1 MNHPYQSTASCNSS
15 AFAPDGLLV
24 AACGAKI
31 ISVKLSDGSIVS
43 QWPEQND
50 NSTVEATS
58 NGPPGKKRKLEPE
71 TATTPNVIKL
81 AVSADSKHVIAVTD
95 DKSVRVLEVT
105 ETGKLN
111 QLSER
116 TMPKR
121 PCAVLVTPDNKTILC
136 GDKFGDVYSLPLFPS
151 ASVDQVEDSSKVET
165 KEEAGPKKYVP
176 AASTLTVHSGRNRR
190 ALENQ
195 MKQKDLQAKAKEG
208 PKFECQL
215 LLGHVSMLTDVQ
227 FATEEVDGKT
237 RGYIITADRDEHIR
251 ISRGAPQA
259 HIIERFCLGH
269 KDFISKVCLLT
280 GTDLLISGGGDDWLG
295 VWDWHTGDLRE
306 KRDMRS
312 ALTALFSSQ
321 HSNTSFGPESSI
333 AVSGLWTV
341 PSGTDDKESAILVAC
356 EKLPCLLI
364 SPQGSAS
371 RMVGMSLPGVPLD
384 VTVTGN
390 TVIVSMDVTEV
401 RQSSSSLS
409 TLQSNRTKAST
420 PRLQAYR
427 VCNNESE
434 MKLELDQDF
443 GVKLTAANDLMVPAP
458 ERKQLENLLY
468 GIENLRKR
476 GAPDEAQDAA
486 SEQAIDGATNEM
498 PEDTPLEE

>member
-1 MNHPYQSTASCNSS
+1 MAWLIG
-15 AFAPDGLLV
+15 DL
-24 AACGAKI
+24 
-31 ISVKLSDGSIVS
+31 
-43 QWPEQND
+43 
-50 NSTVEATS
+50 VEATS
-58 NGPPGKKRKLEPE
+58 DGPPGKKRKLEPE
-71 TATTPNVIKL
+71 TAPTPNVIKL
-81 AVSADSKHVIAVTD
+81 AVSADSKHIVAVTD

-121 PCAVLVTPDNKTILC
+121 PCAVLVTPDNKDILC

-165 KEEAGPKKYVP
+165 KEEAGSKKYVP

-208 PKFECQL
+208 LKFECQL

-269 KDFISKVCLLT
+269 KDFISKICLLP

-295 VWDWHTGDLRE
+295 VWDWHAGDLRE

-321 HSNTSFGPESSI
+321 PSKTSFGPESSI

-341 PSGTDDKESAILVAC
+341 PSNTDNKESAILVAC

-401 RQSSSSLS
+401 RQASSSLS
-409 TLQSNRTKAST
+409 TLQSNQTKAST

-427 VCNNESE
+427 VCNNESR

-443 GVKLTAANDLMVPAP
+443 GVKLAAANNLMLPAP
-458 ERKQLENLLY
+458 ERKQLDNLLY

-486 SEQAIDGATNEM
+486 SEQAIDGAINDM

>member
-1 MNHPYQSTASCNSS
+1 
-15 AFAPDGLLV
+15 
-24 AACGAKI
+24 
-31 ISVKLSDGSIVS
+31 
-43 QWPEQND
+43 
-50 NSTVEATS
+50 
-58 NGPPGKKRKLEPE
+58 
-71 TATTPNVIKL
+71 
-81 AVSADSKHVIAVTD
+81 
-95 DKSVRVLEVT
+95 
-105 ETGKLN
+105 
-111 QLSER
+111 
-116 TMPKR
+116 MPKR

-151 ASVDQVEDSSKVET
+151 ARVDQVEDSSNAEI
-165 KEEAGPKKYVP
+165 KEEAGLKKYVP

-259 HIIERFCLGH
+259 HIIECFCLGH
-269 KDFISKVCLLT
+269 KDFISKICLLP

-295 VWDWHTGDLRE
+295 VWDWRAGNLTE

-312 ALTALFSSQ
+312 ALAALFSSQ
-321 HSNTSFGPESSI
+321 SSNTSFGSESSI

-341 PSGTDDKESAILVAC
+341 PSGTDNKESAILVAC

-364 SPQGSAS
+364 STQGSAS
-371 RMVGMSLPGVPLD
+371 RMVGVPLPGAPLD
-384 VTVTGN
+384 VAVIGS
-390 TVIVSMDVTEV
+390 TVIVSMHVTEV
-401 RQSSSSLS
+401 RQSSSSLPS
-409 TLQSNRTKAST
+409 RQSNQSKAST

-427 VCNNESE
+427 VCNNESG
-434 MKLELDQDF
+434 MTLELDQNF
-443 GVKLTAANDLMVPAP
+443 GVKLTAANNLMHPAP

-476 GAPDEAQDAA
+476 GAPDEGQDAA

>member
-1 MNHPYQSTASCNSS
+1 
-15 AFAPDGLLV
+15 
-24 AACGAKI
+24 
-31 ISVKLSDGSIVS
+31 
-43 QWPEQND
+43 
-50 NSTVEATS
+50 
-58 NGPPGKKRKLEPE
+58 
-71 TATTPNVIKL
+71 
-81 AVSADSKHVIAVTD
+81 
-95 DKSVRVLEVT
+95 
-105 ETGKLN
+105 
-111 QLSER
+111 
-116 TMPKR
+116 
-121 PCAVLVTPDNKTILC
+121 
-136 GDKFGDVYSLPLFPS
+136 
-151 ASVDQVEDSSKVET
+151 
-165 KEEAGPKKYVP
+165 
-176 AASTLTVHSGRNRR
+176 
-190 ALENQ
+190 
-195 MKQKDLQAKAKEG
+195 
-208 PKFECQL
+208 
-215 LLGHVSMLTDVQ
+215 MLTDVQ

-269 KDFISKVCLLT
+269 KDFISKICLLP

-295 VWDWHTGDLRE
+295 VWDWHAGDLRE
-306 KRDMRS
+306 KRNMRS

-321 HSNTSFGPESSI
+321 PSKTSFGPESSI

-341 PSGTDDKESAILVAC
+341 PSDTDNKESAILVAC

-390 TVIVSMDVTEV
+390 TVVVSMDVTEV

-409 TLQSNRTKAST
+409 TLQSNQTKAST

-434 MKLELDQDF
+434 MRLELDQDF
-443 GVKLTAANDLMVPAP
+443 GVKLTAANNLMLPAP
-458 ERKQLENLLY
+458 ERKQLDNLLY

-486 SEQAIDGATNEM
+486 SEQAIDGAINDM

>member
-1 MNHPYQSTASCNSS
+1 MNHPYQITALCNSQ
-15 AFAPDGLLV
+15 AFAPEGLLL
-24 AACGAKI
+24 AAYGAKI

-43 QWPEQND
+43 QWPEQES

-58 NGPPGKKRKLEPE
+58 DGPPGKKRKLEPE
-71 TATTPNVIKL
+71 TAPTPNVIKL
-81 AVSADSKHVIAVTD
+81 AVSADSKHVVAVTD

-105 ETGKLN
+105 ET
-111 QLSER
+111 
-116 TMPKR
+116 
-121 PCAVLVTPDNKTILC
+121 VTPDNKTILC

-151 ASVDQVEDSSKVET
+151 ASVDPVEDSSKVET

-208 PKFECQL
+208 LKFECQL

-259 HIIERFCLGH
+259 HIIECFCLGH
-269 KDFISKVCLLT
+269 KDFISKICLLP

-295 VWDWHTGDLRE
+295 VWDWHAGDLRE

-321 HSNTSFGPESSI
+321 PSKTSFGPESSI

-341 PSGTDDKESAILVAC
+341 PSDTDNKESAILVAC

-371 RMVGMSLPGVPLD
+371 RMVAMSLPGVPLD

-390 TVIVSMDVTEV
+390 TVIVSMDVTE
-401 RQSSSSLS
+401 
-409 TLQSNRTKAST
+409 AST

-427 VCNNESE
+427 VCNNESK

-443 GVKLTAANDLMVPAP
+443 GVKLAAANNLMLPAP
-458 ERKQLENLLY
+458 ERKQLDNLLY

-486 SEQAIDGATNEM
+486 SEQAIDGAINDM

>member
-1 MNHPYQSTASCNSS
+1 
-15 AFAPDGLLV
+15 
-24 AACGAKI
+24 
-31 ISVKLSDGSIVS
+31 
-43 QWPEQND
+43 
-50 NSTVEATS
+50 
-58 NGPPGKKRKLEPE
+58 
-71 TATTPNVIKL
+71 
-81 AVSADSKHVIAVTD
+81 
-95 DKSVRVLEVT
+95 
-105 ETGKLN
+105 
-111 QLSER
+111 
-116 TMPKR
+116 
-121 PCAVLVTPDNKTILC
+121 
-136 GDKFGDVYSLPLFPS
+136 
-151 ASVDQVEDSSKVET
+151 
-165 KEEAGPKKYVP
+165 
-176 AASTLTVHSGRNRR
+176 
-190 ALENQ
+190 
-195 MKQKDLQAKAKEG
+195 
-208 PKFECQL
+208 
-215 LLGHVSMLTDVQ
+215 
-227 FATEEVDGKT
+227 
-237 RGYIITADRDEHIR
+237 
-251 ISRGAPQA
+251 
-259 HIIERFCLGH
+259 
-269 KDFISKVCLLT
+269 
-280 GTDLLISGGGDDWLG
+280 LISGGGDDWLG

-371 RMVGMSLPGVPLD
+371 RMVGMSLPGVPSD

-390 TVIVSMDVTEV
+390 TVIVSMDVTE
-401 RQSSSSLS
+401 
-409 TLQSNRTKAST
+409 AST

-486 SEQAIDGATNEM
+486 SEQAIDGATN
-498 PEDTPLEE
+498 